1 MQKPS
6 VGAVNSGVKQ
16 ARKVLMAP
24 FLDTEKNQGI
34 AEVHY
39 QQRMRVVR
47 RKGRELDFISVTVF
61 LYLQFYPTIFV
72 IRAIPGLVRV
82 FSVRACRFRGISFLA

>member
-47 RKGRELDFISVTVF
+47 RKGRELDFINVTVF
-61 LYLQFYPTIFV
+61 FIPPVLSYNFCYPRHTGTSSSFFS
-72 IRAIPGLVRV
+72 PGL
-82 FSVRACRFRGISFLA
+82 